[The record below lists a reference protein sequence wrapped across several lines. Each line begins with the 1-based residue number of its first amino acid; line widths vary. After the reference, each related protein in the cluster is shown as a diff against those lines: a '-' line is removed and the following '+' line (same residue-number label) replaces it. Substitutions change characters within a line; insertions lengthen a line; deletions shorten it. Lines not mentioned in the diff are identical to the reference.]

1 MVRVLYVA
9 FGGAIGTVL
18 RFVLSGG
25 VHVWVSS
32 TYPWGTFV
40 VNLTGTFAA
49 GFLWRFFEQM
59 LIPSSM
65 RPFIFIGILGGF
77 TTFSSYMLETL
88 SLCRDGQYLAACGN
102 MLLHN
107 ICGMIVLM
115 AGFMLAQVVLNA
127 CK

>member
-1 MVRVLYVA
+1 MISLLYVA
-9 FGGAIGTVL
+9 LGGAIGTVL
-18 RFVLSGG
+18 RFFLSGG
-25 VHVWVSS
+25 VHVWANS

-59 LIPSSM
+59 LIPAHM

-77 TTFSSYMLETL
+77 TTFSSFMLETL
-88 SLCRDGQYLAACGN
+88 NLFRDGQYLAACGN

-107 ICGMIVLM
+107 ICGMVVIM